1 MADTKNVTTSKPKIG
16 GAVYRA
22 PVGTTLPTDAT
33 TALDEA
39 FVCLGYISEDGLT
52 NANSP
57 DGDKIKAWGGDTVY
71 TYQKEKDDT
80 FQFKLLEALNPDV
93 LKTVY
98 GDDNVTGTVQAG
110 LTVKANS
117 SAAEDKAWVV
127 ELILNGVL
135 KRVVVPKAK
144 ITEMDDIVY
153 ADEEALGYDITITA
167 TPLRVHQGEN
177 GMITGKT
184 KSGFVYAIP
193 EKRIHNMELL
203 DALVEVERGS
213 DAGLSDALNLLLG
226 KDLKKKLYDLHR
238 DEDGIVDGEAVANDF
253 VQILLDYKAGKNS

>member
-1 MADTKNVTTSKPKIG
+1 MADAKNVTTSKPKIG

-22 PVGTTLPTDAT
+22 PLDTTLPTDAT
-33 TALDEA
+33 TALNEA

-57 DGDKIKAWGGDTVY
+57 DGDKIKAWGGDTVH
-71 TYQKEKDDT
+71 TYQKEKSDT
-80 FQFKLLEALNPDV
+80 FQL

-98 GDDNVTGTVQAG
+98 GDDNVTGTLKDG

-167 TPLRVHQGEN
+167 TPDTDGNTHYEY
-177 GMITGKT
+177 IKEKT
-184 KSGFVYAIP
+184 A
-193 EKRIHNMELL
+193 
-203 DALVEVERGS
+203 
-213 DAGLSDALNLLLG
+213 
-226 KDLKKKLYDLHR
+226 
-238 DEDGIVDGEAVANDF
+238 
-253 VQILLDYKAGKNS
+253 

>member
-33 TALDEA
+33 TALNEA

-117 SAAEDKAWVV
+117 SAARGQG
-127 ELILNGVL
+127 LGGG
-135 KRVVVPKAK
+135 
-144 ITEMDDIVY
+144 
-153 ADEEALGYDITITA
+153 ADPERRAEARGRA
-167 TPLRVHQGEN
+167 QGQ
-177 GMITGKT
+177 
-184 KSGFVYAIP
+184 
-193 EKRIHNMELL
+193 
-203 DALVEVERGS
+203 D
-213 DAGLSDALNLLLG
+213 
-226 KDLKKKLYDLHR
+226 HR
-238 DEDGIVDGEAVANDF
+238 DGRHR
-253 VQILLDYKAGKNS
+253 LRR

>member
-33 TALDEA
+33 TDLNEA

-144 ITEMDDIVY
+144 ITKMDDIVY

-167 TPLRVHQGEN
+167 TPDKDGNTHYEY
-177 GMITGKT
+177 IKEKT
-184 KSGFVYAIP
+184 A
-193 EKRIHNMELL
+193 
-203 DALVEVERGS
+203 
-213 DAGLSDALNLLLG
+213 
-226 KDLKKKLYDLHR
+226 
-238 DEDGIVDGEAVANDF
+238 
-253 VQILLDYKAGKNS
+253 